1 LISTPSISLSTS
13 SSIITTAPPSIVTPT
28 TTKGLGCPNP
38 TPTAMVFGDNV
49 YEYEWCMAYMG
60 YDSQNFSPG
69 SFEGKYLLCE

>member
-1 LISTPSISLSTS
+1 LASSISLSTLL
-13 SSIITTAPPSIVTPT
+13 SIITTAPPSIVTPT

-69 SFEGKYLLCE
+69 SFEGK